1 MDAFTFLIVAGFV
14 LFIILKL
21 KKNSPTKPLDQSRH
35 DIQRSPVKPPSE
47 KRVYDTVRFKYRDAE
62 GEISERTVDL
72 TTGKKG
78 DQFKGYC
85 HLRKDTRTFYFKRI
99 QGFEVIDVATGEVST
114 PMEWRYKLQGTKV
127 AKEALI
133 EEQRIIKANKKHVEA
148 SDTWL
153 SLTVPAPT
161 VEFENKRFALAGYFS
176 SGNREDSEE
185 KVGNRGGVI
194 QKAPNGKTNYIVI
207 NPSEGVNQSFE
218 KAIHKLL
225 ERGIQPVIISEDHWL
240 TSLKNS

>member
-1 MDAFTFLIVAGFV
+1 MDVITFLIVAGFI
-14 LFIILKL
+14 LFIVVKL
-21 KKNSPTKPLDQSRH
+21 KDSSATKPIEQPRP
-35 DIQRSPVKPPSE
+35 DIQRSPSKPPSE
-47 KRVYDTVRFKYRDAE
+47 KRVYDTVRFKYRDAD

-72 TTGKKG
+72 TMGKKG
-78 DQFKGYC
+78 DQFRGYC

-99 QGFEVIDVATGEVST
+99 QDFEVIDVATGEVST

-133 EEQRIIKANKKHVEA
+133 EEQRIIAANKKREEA
-148 SDTWL
+148 SDSWL

-176 SGNREDSEE
+176 SGNREISEE
-185 KVGNRGGVI
+185 KVEKKGGVI
-194 QKAPNGKTNYIVI
+194 QQSPNGKTDYIVI
-207 NPSEGVNQSFE
+207 NPSQGVNKTFE
-218 KAIHKLL
+218 KAILKLI

-240 TSLKNS
+240 ASLNGN

>member
-1 MDAFTFLIVAGFV
+1 MDVLTFLIIAGFV

-21 KKNSPTKPLDQSRH
+21 KNNSPEKSLDQPRPG
-35 DIQRSPVKPPSE
+35 IQRSPVKPPNE
-47 KRVYDTVRFKYRDAE
+47 KRVYDTVRFRYRDAE

-78 DQFKGYC
+78 EQFKGYC

-127 AKEALI
+127 AKEALV
-133 EEQRIIKANKKHVEA
+133 EEQRIIAAKKKRKEA

-153 SLTVPAPT
+153 SLTVPAPV

-176 SGNREDSEE
+176 SGNRDDSEE
-185 KVGNRGGVI
+185 KVENKGGVI

-207 NPSEGVNQSFE
+207 NPTEGVNQSFE

-225 ERGIQPVIISEDHWL
+225 ERGIEPVIISEDHWL
-240 TSLKNS
+240 ASLKSS